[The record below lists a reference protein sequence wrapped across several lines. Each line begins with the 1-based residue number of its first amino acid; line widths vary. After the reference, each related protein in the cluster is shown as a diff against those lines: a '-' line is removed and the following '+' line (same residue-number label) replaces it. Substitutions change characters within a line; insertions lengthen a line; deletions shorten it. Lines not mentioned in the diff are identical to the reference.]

1 VDTLPC
7 ALRQYVFSDINTD
20 QLSLVYCGPN
30 EKYNEIW
37 WFYPSAGSVVND
49 RYVVYNYLEK
59 LWYYGTMERSAWLD
73 SHIIGDPVAATGQ
86 ITVQHETGCD
96 DGSVNPP
103 AAIEAFI
110 ETSDFDIGEGGY
122 QFSFVKRIIPDID
135 FIGSINTDPS
145 VVMTI
150 KARNYPGQGVAGL
163 TTAQNTGTAGGVA
176 GKEVTTQVFNYT
188 QMIWVRI
195 RGRQLS
201 FRVESEDLGVK
212 WQMGVPRL
220 EIQPDGRK

>member
-1 VDTLPC
+1 
-7 ALRQYVFSDINTD
+7 
-20 QLSLVYCGPN
+20 
-30 EKYNEIW
+30 
-37 WFYPSAGSVVND
+37 
-49 RYVVYNYLEK
+49 
-59 LWYYGTMERSAWLD
+59 MERSAWLD